1 MFQIDGMETFLLFFV
16 VGALAQSVDGAL
28 GMAYGVIA
36 NTVLLAFGVPPATAS
51 ASVHV
56 AKIFTGG
63 ASAAS
68 HVMHRNILWPLFWPL
83 TAGGVVG
90 GVVGAYV
97 LTGVEGD
104 RIKPFILAYLLLIG
118 VWVLWRATRPMRVRE
133 MPPRL
138 SGPLGV
144 VGGFLDAIGGGGW
157 GPTVTSTLVG
167 AGADPRRAIGTV
179 NTAELLVT
187 SAISAAFLVALL
199 SGRWAGGALEDHGA
213 AIGGL
218 IVGGLIA
225 APFAGGITKRVPAR
239 VLTYAVGV
247 LIVSLAAYQAMQLAG
262 MVP

>member
-1 MFQIDGMETFLLFFV
+1 METFLLFFL
-16 VGALAQSVDGAL
+16 VGALAQAVDGAL

-68 HVMHRNILWPLFWPL
+68 HVMHKNILWPLFWPL
-83 TAGGVVG
+83 AAGGVVG
-90 GVVGAYV
+90 GVLGAYV

-104 RIKPFILAYLLLIG
+104 RIKPFILAYLLVIG
-118 VWVLWRATRPMRVRE
+118 AWVLWRATRPTQARE
-133 MPPRL
+133 MPPKL

-187 SAISAAFLVALL
+187 SAISAAFLAALL

-225 APFAGGITKRVPAR
+225 APFAGFITKRVPAG
-239 VLTYAVGV
+239 VLTYAVGI
-247 LIVSLAAYQAMQLAG
+247 LIVALAAYQALQLAG
-262 MVP
+262 IVP

>member
-1 MFQIDGMETFLLFFV
+1 MDTFLLFFV
-16 VGALAQSVDGAL
+16 VGAVAQSVDGAL

-36 NTVLLAFGVPPATAS
+36 NTVLLALGVPPATAS

-68 HVMHRNILWPLFWPL
+68 HILHRNILWSLFWPL
-83 TAGGVVG
+83 AVGGMIGGVVG
-90 GVVGAYV
+90 TYV
-97 LTGVEGD
+97 LTGVDGD
-104 RIKPFILAYLLLIG
+104 AVKPFILAYLLAIG
-118 VWVLWRATRPMRVRE
+118 IWVLWRAGRPRRPRE
-133 MPPRL
+133 LPPRL
-138 SGPLGV
+138 SGPLGL

-187 SAISAAFLVALL
+187 SAISIAFLTALL
-199 SGRWAGGALEDHGA
+199 TGRWAGGAIEGHA
-213 AIGGL
+213 WAIGGL

-225 APFAGGITKRVPAR
+225 APFAGWITKRVPTR
-239 VLTYAVGV
+239 WLTYAVGA
-247 LIVSLAAYQAMQLAG
+247 LIVLLATYQALQLAG
-262 MVP
+262 VAP

>member
-1 MFQIDGMETFLLFFV
+1 MFLL
-16 VGALAQSVDGAL
+16 VGLLAQSVDGAL

-68 HVMHRNILWPLFWPL
+68 HIAHRNILWPLFWPL
-83 TAGGVVG
+83 AIGGVVG

-97 LTGVEGD
+97 LTGVPGEK
-104 RIKPFILAYLLLIG
+104 IKPYILVYLLLIG
-118 VWVLWRATRPMRVRE
+118 AWVLWRAGHNIRNRIF
-133 MPPRL
+133 PPRL

-167 AGADPRRAIGTV
+167 AGTEPRRAIGTV
-179 NTAELLVT
+179 NSAELLVT

-199 SGRWAGGALEDHGA
+199 TGRWDGGALESHA
-213 AIGGL
+213 WAIGGL

-225 APFAGGITKRVPAR
+225 APFAGWITKRVPAKI
-239 VLTYAVGV
+239 LTYGVGG
-247 LIVSLAAYQAMQLAG
+247 LIILLAGYQALQLAG
-262 MVP
+262 IAP